1 MVLYLSEGGCNFHLL
16 TILIVQL
23 LDSYCTESIENQI
36 KEIEPILIYIK
47 LCLEAIFDSNNRK
60 WRVLQENRSL
70 SEISVII
77 P

>member
-47 LCLEAIFDSNNRK
+47 LCLEANFVQIIKNEEFYK
-60 WRVLQENRSL
+60 KIGVL

-77 P
+77 L